1 MAKALEAWTVLPHG
15 PLERLS
21 PSLLTV
27 TGDLQMPLT
36 SLERRMTVVRLRDGR
51 LVIYSAIA
59 LDDPG
64 MRALEDFGS
73 PAFLIVPN
81 HLHRSDALIWK
92 RRYPKLT
99 VVAPTGARARVE
111 EVVPVDTSAPDF
123 QDSAARFVEVEGTTG
138 RESALEVREGEHV
151 TLVLND
157 IVGNLPKSSG
167 LVLRALGFATDR
179 PRVPRAIKRALVT
192 DRRALRTQL
201 EAWAKQPVE
210 RILVSHGRPIL
221 ADAQRV
227 LRDMAS
233 SL

>member
-1 MAKALEAWTVLPHG
+1 MAKAYEHWTVLPHR

-36 SLERRMTVVRLRDGR
+36 SLERRMTLVRLRDGR

-59 LDDPG
+59 LDEPG
-64 MRALEDFGS
+64 MHTLEQFGS

-111 EVVPVDTSAPDF
+111 EVVSVDTCAPDF
-123 QDSAARFVEVEGTTG
+123 QDPAVRFVEVAGTGG

-157 IVGNLPKSSG
+157 IVGNLPRSAG
-167 LVLRALGFATDR
+167 FVLRVLGFATDT
-179 PRVPRAIKRALVT
+179 PKVPGAIKRALVRSPH
-192 DRRALRTQL
+192 DLRAQL
-201 EAWAKQPVE
+201 EAWAEQPVE

-221 ADAQRV
+221 AAAQQA
-227 LRDMAS
+227 LRDVAS